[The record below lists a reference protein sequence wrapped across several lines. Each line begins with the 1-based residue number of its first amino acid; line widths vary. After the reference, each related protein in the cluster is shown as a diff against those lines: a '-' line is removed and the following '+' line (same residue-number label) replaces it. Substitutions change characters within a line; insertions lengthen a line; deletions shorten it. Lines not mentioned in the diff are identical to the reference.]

1 MSISDIEIP
10 VLIIGG
16 GPVGLALSIELG
28 WRGIDCLMLERR
40 DGSVGH
46 PKMNQVGN
54 RTQEFCRRWGIGQ
67 KVRELSIPE
76 DFPRNVIFHTKVT
89 GHELGRYEFPARQDV
104 VQPFSPEYLQRCS
117 QIWFDPLLRDFAAE
131 MPSVTQLFNTNLDR
145 FEQDEDGV
153 TAYVSDQISGD
164 KQSVRAQYMV
174 ACEGAE
180 SQVRETLGIELV
192 GDHSLSFNINIFF
205 KSADWDA
212 LFNKGRATMQWMFD
226 ENGMWADIVSI
237 NGMDLWRLSIMKLPV
252 GTEITEEEGAD
263 YIQKAVGKD
272 FDFEILSILPWDR
285 KRVVADRYD
294 EDRIFLA
301 GDAVHQMSPTGGY
314 GMNTGI
320 QEAVDI
326 GWKLAAVLEGWGGD
340 HLLATYDTERR
351 PVARLITDEGAR
363 NFTQFA
369 KLPVGPAINQDTPEG
384 EAFREDFRQKLHD
397 LRMDREYDTD
407 GIVLGYRYEGSPIIV
422 SDGTNEPEFDVMAY
436 TETARPGHR
445 APHAW
450 IGEGEVRST
459 LDLFG
464 RGFTLLR
471 FDPNVSVDALVNAAD
486 QRDLPLHVQD
496 IDQSNIVELYERKL
510 VLVRP
515 DGHVAWRDDQEP
527 SNAFEVIDIVRGALL
542 SK

>member
-1 MSISDIEIP
+1 MMDLETP

-28 WRGIDCLMLERR
+28 WRGVDCIMVERR

-54 RTQEFCRRWGIGQ
+54 RTQEFCRRWGIGA

-76 DFPRNVIFHTKVT
+76 DFPRNIIFHTNLS

-104 VQPFSPEYLQRCS
+104 VQPFSPEFMQRCS
-117 QIWFDPLLRDFAAE
+117 QIWFDPLLRDFAAQL
-131 MPSVTQLFNTNLDR
+131 PSVTQMFDTELDR
-145 FEQDEDGV
+145 FDADDDGV
-153 TAYVSDQISGD
+153 TAYVTDQASGAE
-164 KQSVRAQYMV
+164 KIIRAQYMI

-180 SQVRETLGIELV
+180 SRVRESLGIDLV
-192 GDHSLSFNINIFF
+192 GDHGLSFNINIFF
-205 KSADWDA
+205 RSTDTHV
-212 LFNKGRATMQWMFD
+212 LFGKGRAVMQWFFN
-226 ENGMWADIVSI
+226 ETGLWADIVSI
-237 NGMDLWRLSIMKLPV
+237 NGKDLWRLSIMKLPV
-252 GTEITEEEGAD
+252 GTEISEAEGAD
-263 YIQKAVGKD
+263 FLRKAAGTD
-272 FDFEILSILPWDR
+272 LEFEILSILPWDR
-285 KRVVADRYD
+285 KRVVAERYQSGP
-294 EDRIFLA
+294 IFLA
-301 GDAVHQMSPTGGY
+301 GDAVHQMSPTGGF

-340 HLLATYDTERR
+340 NLLRTYDLERR

-369 KLPVGPAINQDTPEG
+369 KLPLGPKIDQDGSEG
-384 EAFREDFRQKLHD
+384 DAFRAEFQKTLYG
-397 LRMDREYDTD
+397 LRMDREYDTN

-422 SDGTNEPEFDVMAY
+422 PDGTPEPEFQVIDY
-436 TETARPGHR
+436 TPVARPGHR

-450 IGEGEVRST
+450 IGDGEETST

-471 FDPNVSVDALVNAAD
+471 FDPQVAPARLLEAAGQCAMPVTLEDLD
-486 QRDLPLHVQD
+486 QQD
-496 IDQSNIVELYERKL
+496 IARLYERKL

-515 DGHVAWRDDQEP
+515 DGHVAWRGDTDP
-527 SNAFEVIDIVRGALL
+527 VNAAEVVAIVRGA
-542 SK
+542 